1 MEATYWFP
9 GWKTSD
15 SGQEKD
21 FPMRTEAK
29 SDLVQIEVPSGRHSV
44 GYAAWLPFGRNL
56 LGNGW
61 VLELPAV
68 WN

>member
-1 MEATYWFP
+1 
-9 GWKTSD
+9 
-15 SGQEKD
+15 
-21 FPMRTEAK
+21 MRTEAK